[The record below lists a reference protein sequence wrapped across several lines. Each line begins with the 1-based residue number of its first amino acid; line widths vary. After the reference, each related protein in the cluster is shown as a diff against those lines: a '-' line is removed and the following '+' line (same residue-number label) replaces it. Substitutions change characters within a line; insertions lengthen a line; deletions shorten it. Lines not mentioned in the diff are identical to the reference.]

1 MASQTRYAGTITQSG
16 NVLFS
21 DLKNLKNSNN
31 SYATSGLLGGTNN
44 PQPARIVCSNF
55 GFNIPTSAKITSIKI
70 EYSPMYDEVR
80 IYYECMYVTYDR
92 GDAMNAVLECLED
105 FRVEHKYNLYRYLK
119 DDKEK
124 FFKDDK
130 GRRKAQYNSYVK
142 FYR

>member
-1 MASQTRYAGTITQSG
+1 MKKLITIAAALMLG
-16 NVLFS
+16 ACLFAQGITGRG
-21 DLKNLKNSNN
+21 SNED
-31 SYATSGLLGGTNN
+31 YGDAE
-44 PQPARIVCSNF
+44 NF
-55 GFNIPTSAKITSIKI
+55 EANKTKTEVIIPKDFHSKDSSASIKI

-92 GDAMNAVLECLED
+92 GEAMNAVLECLND
-105 FRVEHKYNLYRYLK
+105 FRIEHKYNVYRYLK

-124 FFKDDK
+124 FFKDDR

>member
-1 MASQTRYAGTITQSG
+1 MKKIFSFTA
-16 NVLFS
+16 VL
-21 DLKNLKNSNN
+21 
-31 SYATSGLLGGTNN
+31 LLGACLFAQGITG
-44 PQPARIVCSNF
+44 RGSNEDYGDAENF
-55 GFNIPTSAKITSIKI
+55 EANKTKTEVIIPKDFHSTDSTASIKI

-92 GDAMNAVLECLED
+92 GQAMNAVLECLED
-105 FRVEHKYNLYRYLK
+105 FRLDHKYNLYRYLK

-124 FFKDDK
+124 FFKDDR